1 MRVGLRRFSL
11 PEVTSQTGSDV
22 IIVNACRFTVFFPTG
37 SNGRRC
43 FFPLPEVTSPTG
55 SGGIVYVA
63 RSFNPTR
70 GRFLPHPPKGYGKGG
85 ENDVTKQDDVTY
97 FIFINN
103 VQKTYVFKKP
113 IFFKKPTFLKNL
125 YFNDVIKNLTFLKN

>member
-1 MRVGLRRFSL
+1 MQVYGVFPYRHN
-11 PEVTSQTGSDV
+11 TGS
-22 IIVNACRFTVFFPTG
+22 I
-37 SNGRRC
+37 
-43 FFPLPEVTSPTG
+43 
-55 SGGIVYVA
+55 GIVHVHGLLTL
-63 RSFNPTR
+63 PG

-113 IFFKKPTFLKNL
+113 IFLKNL
-125 YFNDVIKNLTFLKN
+125 RF